1 LDHKIAIERFLL
13 EGEPAAG
20 GRVLVVDDEEQVR
33 ELLSEF
39 LRGKGYD
46 VALAESGKTALDV
59 AERWNPHVILL
70 DIRLPDLDGIEV
82 CARLRSI
89 EKTRSI
95 PVIVA
100 TAFED
105 TAVDAFDAG
114 ADDFVSKPFQL
125 TEIALRVGAMLRV
138 RHLTNELER
147 ATAYLGE
154 LENAP
159 QLH

>member
-1 LDHKIAIERFLL
+1 
-13 EGEPAAG
+13 
-20 GRVLVVDDEEQVR
+20 
-33 ELLSEF
+33 
-39 LRGKGYD
+39 
-46 VALAESGKTALDV
+46 
-59 AERWNPHVILL
+59 VILL

-82 CARLRSI
+82 CARLRSN

-159 QLH
+159 QLR

>member
-1 LDHKIAIERFLL
+1 
-13 EGEPAAG
+13 
-20 GRVLVVDDEEQVR
+20 VV
-33 ELLSEF
+33 
-39 LRGKGYD
+39 
-46 VALAESGKTALDV
+46 
-59 AERWNPHVILL
+59 LL
-70 DIRLPDLDGIEV
+70 DLGVPGHEGIEV
-82 CARLRSI
+82 CVRLKSN

-114 ADDFVSKPFQL
+114 ADDFVSKPYQL
-125 TEIALRVGAMLRV
+125 AEIAVRVGAMLRV
-138 RHLTNELER
+138 RHLRNELER

-159 QLH
+159 ELQ